1 MTHQPTAGSRYSFPT
16 DQGGVILSNIGSL
29 TSADRK
35 KAVLLI
41 FWLIS
46 GIGMI
51 VVGIL
56 ALVHR
61 KETIST
67 ISGFLGVCAL
77 ITGIITLIIRIL
89 QAKRLGKSSISLDI
103 IIWLALGILLL
114 NTGLFN
120 KLGKLVFIIGG
131 IILTCEGV
139 RAFIASQK
147 NADDREW
154 YIPRMIFSGA
164 FVILGVIVII
174 NAESIFTNLTAFAV
188 GIYFIIHGTELL
200 YEWIGRAKHFYNF
213 RGTE

>member
-1 MTHQPTAGSRYSFPT
+1 MTRQPTAGYRYSFPT
-16 DQGGVILSNIGSL
+16 DIQGGITLGKL

-35 KAVLLI
+35 KVVLLVL
-41 FWLIS
+41 WLIS

-56 ALVHR
+56 ALIHR

-77 ITGIITLIIRIL
+77 ITGAITLIIRIL
-89 QAKRLGKSSISLDI
+89 QAKRLGKSSFSLDI
-103 IIWLALGILLL
+103 IIWLALGFLLL

-147 NADDREW
+147 NPDDKEW

-174 NAESIFTNLTAFAV
+174 NAESIFTNLTALAV

-200 YEWIGRAKHFYNF
+200 YEWLGRAKYFYNF

>member
-1 MTHQPTAGSRYSFPT
+1 MTRQQTAGYRYLFPT
-16 DQGGVILSNIGSL
+16 DIQGGIILGKL
-29 TSADRK
+29 TAADRK
-35 KAVLLI
+35 KVILLVL
-41 FWLIS
+41 WLIS

-77 ITGIITLIIRIL
+77 ITGVITLIIRIL
-89 QAKRLGKSSISLDI
+89 QAKRLGKSSFSLDVV
-103 IIWLALGILLL
+103 IWLALGFLLL

-139 RAFIASQK
+139 RAFMASQK
-147 NADDREW
+147 NADDKEW

-174 NAESIFTNLTAFAV
+174 NVESIFTNLTALAV

-200 YEWIGRAKHFYNF
+200 YEWLGRAKYFYNF

>member
-1 MTHQPTAGSRYSFPT
+1 MTRQQIAGYRYLFPT
-16 DQGGVILSNIGSL
+16 DIQGGIILGKL
-29 TSADRK
+29 TAADRK
-35 KAVLLI
+35 KVILLVL
-41 FWLIS
+41 WLIS

-77 ITGIITLIIRIL
+77 ITGVITLIIRIL
-89 QAKRLGKSSISLDI
+89 QAKRLGKSSFSLDVV
-103 IIWLALGILLL
+103 IWLALGFLLL
-114 NTGLFN
+114 NTGIFN

-139 RAFIASQK
+139 RAFMASQK
-147 NADDREW
+147 NADDKEW

-174 NAESIFTNLTAFAV
+174 NAESIFTNLTALAV

-200 YEWIGRAKHFYNF
+200 YEWLGRAKYFYNF

>member
-1 MTHQPTAGSRYSFPT
+1 MTHRLTAGYRYSFPT
-16 DQGGVILSNIGSL
+16 DIQGGITLGKL

-35 KAVLLI
+35 KVVLLVL
-41 FWLIS
+41 WLIS

-56 ALVHR
+56 ALIHR

-77 ITGIITLIIRIL
+77 ITGVITLIIRIL
-89 QAKRLGKSSISLDI
+89 QAKRLGKSSFSLDI
-103 IIWLALGILLL
+103 VIWLALGFLLL

-131 IILTCEGV
+131 IILICEGV

-147 NADDREW
+147 NVDDKEW

-174 NAESIFTNLTAFAV
+174 NAESIFTNLTALAV
-188 GIYFIIHGTELL
+188 GIYFIIHGTELI
-200 YEWIGRAKHFYNF
+200 YEWLGRAKYFYNF

>member
-1 MTHQPTAGSRYSFPT
+1 MTSQPTAGYRYSFPN
-16 DQGGVILSNIGSL
+16 DFQGGIILGKL

-35 KAVLLI
+35 KVVLLVL
-41 FWLIS
+41 WLIS

-77 ITGIITLIIRIL
+77 ITGVITLIIRIL
-89 QAKRLGKSSISLDI
+89 QAKRLGKSSFSLDI
-103 IIWLALGILLL
+103 IIWLALGFLLL

-147 NADDREW
+147 NADDKEW

-174 NAESIFTNLTAFAV
+174 NAESVFTNLTALAV

-200 YEWIGRAKHFYNF
+200 YEWLGRAKYFYNF

>member
-1 MTHQPTAGSRYSFPT
+1 
-16 DQGGVILSNIGSL
+16 
-29 TSADRK
+29 
-35 KAVLLI
+35 
-41 FWLIS
+41 
-46 GIGMI
+46 MI

-77 ITGIITLIIRIL
+77 ITGVITLIIRIL
-89 QAKRLGKSSISLDI
+89 QAKRLGKSSFSLDVV
-103 IIWLALGILLL
+103 IWLALGFLLL
-114 NTGLFN
+114 NTGIFN

-139 RAFIASQK
+139 RAFMASQK
-147 NADDREW
+147 NADDKEW

-174 NAESIFTNLTAFAV
+174 NAESIFTNLTALAV

-200 YEWIGRAKHFYNF
+200 YEWLGRAKYFYNF

>member
-1 MTHQPTAGSRYSFPT
+1 MGK
-16 DQGGVILSNIGSL
+16 L

-35 KAVLLI
+35 KVILLVL
-41 FWLIS
+41 WLIS

-51 VVGIL
+51 VVGIQ
-56 ALVHR
+56 ALIHR

-77 ITGIITLIIRIL
+77 ITGVITLIIRIL
-89 QAKRLGKSSISLDI
+89 QAKRLGKSSFSLDI
-103 IIWLALGILLL
+103 VIWLALGFLLL

-131 IILTCEGV
+131 IILTCEGI

-147 NADDREW
+147 NPDDKEW

-174 NAESIFTNLTAFAV
+174 NAESIFTNLTALAV

-200 YEWIGRAKHFYNF
+200 YEWLGRAKYFYNF

>member
-1 MTHQPTAGSRYSFPT
+1 MGKLTA
-16 DQGGVILSNIGSL
+16 
-29 TSADRK
+29 ADRK
-35 KAVLLI
+35 KVILLVL
-41 FWLIS
+41 WLIS

-77 ITGIITLIIRIL
+77 ITGVITLIIRIL
-89 QAKRLGKSSISLDI
+89 QAKRLGKSSFSLDVV
-103 IIWLALGILLL
+103 IWLALGFLLL

-139 RAFIASQK
+139 RAFMASQK
-147 NADDREW
+147 NADDKEW

-174 NAESIFTNLTAFAV
+174 NVESIFTNLTALAV

-200 YEWIGRAKHFYNF
+200 YEWLGRAKYFYNF

>member
-1 MTHQPTAGSRYSFPT
+1 MTRQPTAGYRYSFPN
-16 DQGGVILSNIGSL
+16 DFQGGIILGKL

-35 KAVLLI
+35 KVVLLVL
-41 FWLIS
+41 WLIS

-56 ALVHR
+56 ALIHR

-77 ITGIITLIIRIL
+77 ITGVITLIIRIL
-89 QAKRLGKSSISLDI
+89 QAKRLGKSSFSLDI
-103 IIWLALGILLL
+103 IIWLALGFLLL
-114 NTGLFN
+114 NTELFN

-147 NADDREW
+147 NPDDKEW

-174 NAESIFTNLTAFAV
+174 NAESVFTNLTALAV

-200 YEWIGRAKHFYNF
+200 YEWLGRAKYFYNF